1 MDWATTGTVGGSSQR
16 RGRARR
22 CGRCSLPP
30 PTTRLVGGCGTG
42 DRATKCGKLT
52 GQFCSAGAKGQ
63 SFDPRPNWVCPNF
76 GPFPSGEAALFWQR
90 AAGGPGA
97 SGRDERG
104 VRGLPPAPCFSVP
117 GAPRIQGTRCQGLLP
132 GHCSRLGGPCVRCPR
147 SALRWRAA
155 PPPGRPSPP
164 PCRPFFLS
172 IHLYI
177 LG

>member
-76 GPFPSGEAALFWQR
+76 GPFPSGEAALFWR
-90 AAGGPGA
+90 GGRGGA
-97 SGRDERG
+97 
-104 VRGLPPAPCFSVP
+104 RGLWPRREGCAGVTSRTLLLGARGSPHPGHSVP
-117 GAPRIQGTRCQGLLP
+117 GASPGPLLP
-132 GHCSRLGGPCVRCPR
+132 TGRAVRSLPSLGLEVAGGAAP
-147 SALRWRAA
+147 RAA
-155 PPPGRPSPP
+155 FASAVPAL
-164 PCRPFFLS
+164 LS
-172 IHLYI
+172 
-177 LG
+177 